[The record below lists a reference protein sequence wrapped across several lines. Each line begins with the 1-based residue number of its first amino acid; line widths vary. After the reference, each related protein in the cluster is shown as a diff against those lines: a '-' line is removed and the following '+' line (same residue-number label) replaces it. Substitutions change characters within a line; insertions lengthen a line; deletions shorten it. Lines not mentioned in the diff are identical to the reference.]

1 MSRYLAS
8 RFPDILTNVKD
19 GKSGTTQTLL
29 PWVPQ
34 LILQNAYQRYARGV
48 RLFYSREVAS
58 QETYSFGDII
68 VGALKSFTAGNM
80 ATYGA
85 VANAGSIGTGAT
97 VVEEP
102 PGITQTKLHELLNM
116 HPPKQ
121 ELRLKRTLA
130 LKREESEEMGLGAG
144 PRSPPGHEN
153 WSVQPPSL
161 TAMHIFGGGSKIPPL
176 LCLFYSV

>member
-8 RFPDILTNVKD
+8 RFPDILTSVKD

-68 VGALKSFTAGNM
+68 IGALKSFTAGNM
-80 ATYGA
+80 ATYGT
-85 VANAGSIGTGAT
+85 VASAGPIAAGIA

-102 PGITQTKLHELLNM
+102 PGITQTKLHELLNI

-130 LKREESEEMGLGAG
+130 LKREESEGVGLGPDLG
-144 PRSPPGHEN
+144 SPSRHEN
-153 WSVQPPSL
+153 WLV
-161 TAMHIFGGGSKIPPL
+161 
-176 LCLFYSV
+176 

>member
-8 RFPDILTNVKD
+8 RFPDILTSVKD

-68 VGALKSFTAGNM
+68 IGALKSFTSGNM
-80 ATYGA
+80 ATYGT
-85 VANAGSIGTGAT
+85 VASAGPSAGPIAAGIT

-102 PGITQTKLHELLNM
+102 PGITQTKLHELLNI

-130 LKREESEEMGLGAG
+130 LKREESEGVGLGPDLG
-144 PRSPPGHEN
+144 SPLRHEN
-153 WSVQPPSL
+153 WLV
-161 TAMHIFGGGSKIPPL
+161 
-176 LCLFYSV
+176 

>member
-8 RFPDILTNVKD
+8 RFPDILTSVKD

-68 VGALKSFTAGNM
+68 IGALKSFTTGNM

-85 VANAGSIGTGAT
+85 VASAGAIAAGAA

-102 PGITQTKLHELLNM
+102 PGITQTKLHELLNT

-130 LKREESEEMGLGAG
+130 LKREESEGVG
-144 PRSPPGHEN
+144 PGPCSGSPPRHEN
-153 WSVQPPSL
+153 WLV
-161 TAMHIFGGGSKIPPL
+161 
-176 LCLFYSV
+176 